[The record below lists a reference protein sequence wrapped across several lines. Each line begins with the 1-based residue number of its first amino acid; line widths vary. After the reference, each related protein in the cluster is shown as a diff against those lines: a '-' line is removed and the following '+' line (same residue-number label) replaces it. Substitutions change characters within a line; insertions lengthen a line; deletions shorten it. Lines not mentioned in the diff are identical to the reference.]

1 MNNKSWLISLLI
13 PIVLFTCAAPRSST
27 TQNKPSEN
35 NDPVKKSAGL
45 SCKILAPCN
54 SKATNGY
61 VDAVLILENTGEHP
75 VRVCTL
81 YAERQHTSFGRGW
94 AEVEI
99 NPGWWKSDSP
109 SPDEFA
115 KHTVTINPGFSLG
128 LPFKVTYANGNPLKF
143 SAAYEIDERFAKQY
157 NTWSGR
163 VEAEPI
169 TVNVVP

>member
-1 MNNKSWLISLLI
+1 MKNKCCLISLLVTI
-13 PIVLFTCAAPRSST
+13 LLAACAAPQTST
-27 TQNKPSEN
+27 TQGKPNEK
-35 NDPVKKSAGL
+35 NDPGKKSGGL
-45 SCKILAPCN
+45 SCKIVAPCD
-54 SKATNGY
+54 SKVTNGY
-61 VDAVLILENTGEHP
+61 LDAVLILENTGEHP

-81 YAERQHTSFGRGW
+81 YAERQQMSFGRGW

-109 SPDEFA
+109 PPDDFA
-115 KHTVTINPGFSLG
+115 RHTVTINPGFSLS

-143 SAAYEIDERFAKQY
+143 SAVYEINERFAKQY

>member
-1 MNNKSWLISLLI
+1 MNNKSLLVLLI
-13 PIVLFTCAAPRSST
+13 PIVLFTCASPRTST
-27 TQNKPSEN
+27 TQNKTIET
-35 NDPVKKSAGL
+35 NDPGKQSAGL
-45 SCKILAPCN
+45 SCRILAPCN

-61 VDAVLILENTGEHP
+61 VDAVLILENTGEHS
-75 VRVCTL
+75 VRVCTI
-81 YAERQHTSFGRGW
+81 YAERQHMSFGRGW

-115 KHTVTINPGFSLG
+115 RHIATINPGFSLG
-128 LPFKVTYANGNPLKF
+128 LPFKVTYANGNPPKV
-143 SAAYEIDERFAKQY
+143 SAAYEINERFAKQY

-169 TVNVVP
+169 EVNVVP